1 MSVRADEL
9 RLSVPDAVPD
19 GGRHGSSVRI
29 ALADPVAVVGLVAVG
44 IVLLIAIVGPLV
56 LQDPNAIDA
65 PAALQGPSA
74 DHLLGTDPF
83 GRDLLSRV
91 ADGLRT
97 SLWLSALSVGAA
109 ACIGVPLG
117 LIAGFGGAATDA
129 VIARVLDAVLAF
141 PTLLLALFV
150 VAALGPG
157 VVHLAIALALVFMP
171 YFARLARSEAQE
183 LRTAGFVEAATAYGT
198 PRIKVL
204 FSVALP
210 NALPPLL
217 VQLSLSVGFAI
228 LAEAGLSFLGLG
240 VRPPQ
245 AALGLMLK
253 ESQEYLSTFP
263 WYSIVPGVAIVL
275 AVGSCMLLG
284 EGLDRGLDPRR
295 GGGSRGR

>member
-1 MSVRADEL
+1 MTDVASDVRVAVPGATTDAGRQGSSL
-9 RLSVPDAVPD
+9 RLAF
-19 GGRHGSSVRI
+19 
-29 ALADPVAVVGLVAVG
+29 ADPVAIAGLVAVG
-44 IVLLIAIVGPLV
+44 VVLLIAVAGPLA
-56 LQDPNAIDA
+56 LPDPNAIDA
-65 PAALQGPSA
+65 PAALQGPSGA
-74 DHLLGTDPF
+74 HLLGTDPF

-91 ADGLRT
+91 AEGLRT

-109 ACIGVPLG
+109 ALIGVPLG
-117 LIAGFGGAATDA
+117 LIAGFGGAVTDA

-157 VVHLAIALALVFMP
+157 VAHLAIALALVFMP

-210 NALPPLL
+210 NVLPPLL

-253 ESQEYLSTFP
+253 EAQDYVSTFP
-263 WYSIVPGVAIVL
+263 WYSIVPGVAIML

-284 EGLDRGLDPRR
+284 EGIDRGLDPKR
-295 GGGSRGR
+295 GGGFRER

>member
-1 MSVRADEL
+1 VSEIVGDL
-9 RLSVPDAVPD
+9 RLAAPEDPTHA
-19 GGRHGSSVRI
+19 GRQVSSVRQ

-44 IVLLIAIVGPLV
+44 IVLLIAVAGPLV
-56 LQDPNAIDA
+56 LQDPNAVDA
-65 PAALQGPSA
+65 PAALQGPSGA
-74 DHLLGTDPF
+74 HLLGTDPF

-91 ADGLRT
+91 AVGLRT
-97 SLWLSALSVGAA
+97 SLWLSVLSVGAA
-109 ACIGVPLG
+109 AFVGVPLG
-117 LIAGFGGAATDA
+117 LIAGFGGAVTDA
-129 VIARVLDAVLAF
+129 IIARVLDAVLAF

-157 VVHLAIALALVFMP
+157 VTHLAIALALVFMP

-183 LRTAGFVEAATAYGT
+183 LRTAGFVEAAAAYGT
-198 PRIKVL
+198 PRVKVL

-253 ESQEYLSTFP
+253 DAQDYVSTFP
-263 WYSIVPGVAIVL
+263 WYSVVPGVAIAV
-275 AVGSCMLLG
+275 AVGACMVLG
-284 EGLDRGLDPRR
+284 EGIDRGLDPKRR
-295 GGGSRGR
+295 GGFRAR